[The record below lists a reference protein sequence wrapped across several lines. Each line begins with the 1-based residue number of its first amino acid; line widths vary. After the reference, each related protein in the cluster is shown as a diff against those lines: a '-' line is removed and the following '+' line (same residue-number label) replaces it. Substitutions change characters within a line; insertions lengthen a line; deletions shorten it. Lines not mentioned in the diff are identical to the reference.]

1 MTAEALAPSTTPAAA
16 PSATEAP
23 SQVRLWR
30 KQKVVE
36 ITWPDGLES
45 RLSCLVLR
53 KSCACSS
60 CSSARQKGAITLID
74 ADIGIDNLN
83 VHGVSAMQFH
93 FTDGHNRGLYPWAYL
108 RQLCEQLS

>member
-1 MTAEALAPSTTPAAA
+1 MTAEALAQPTAHA
-16 PSATEAP
+16 PTEAP
-23 SQVRLWR
+23 SQIRLRR

-36 ITWPDGLES
+36 ITWPDGLQS
-45 RLSCLVLR
+45 RLSCLALR
-53 KSCACSS
+53 KSCACSG
-60 CSSARQKGAITLID
+60 CSASRQKGAITLID

-108 RQLCEQLS
+108 RELCEQVS

>member
-1 MTAEALAPSTTPAAA
+1 MTAEALAQTDTR
-16 PSATEAP
+16 TEAP
-23 SQVRLWR
+23 SQVRLR
-30 KQKVVE
+30 GKQKMVE

-45 RLSCLVLR
+45 QLSCLVLR

-60 CSSARQKGAITLID
+60 CSNARQKGAISLID

-93 FTDGHNRGLYPWAYL
+93 FSDGHNRGLYPWSYL
-108 RQLCEQLS
+108 RQLCEQVS

>member
-1 MTAEALAPSTTPAAA
+1 MTAEALAQNST
-16 PSATEAP
+16 ATEPP
-23 SQVRLWR
+23 SQIRLRR
-30 KQKVVE
+30 KQKMVE

-45 RLSCLVLR
+45 HLSCLTLR

-60 CSSARQKGAITLID
+60 CSNARQKGAISLID

-93 FTDGHNRGLYPWAYL
+93 FSDGHNRGLYPWAYL
-108 RQLCEQLS
+108 RQLCEQVS

>member
-1 MTAEALAPSTTPAAA
+1 MTAEALAQ
-16 PSATEAP
+16 PSAQTPTEAP
-23 SQVRLWR
+23 SQIRLRR
-30 KQKVVE
+30 KQKMVE

-45 RLSCLVLR
+45 HLSCLTLR

-60 CSSARQKGAITLID
+60 CSNARQKGAISLID

-93 FTDGHNRGLYPWAYL
+93 FSDGHNRGLYPWSYL
-108 RQLCEQLS
+108 RQLCEQVS

>member
-1 MTAEALAPSTTPAAA
+1 MTAEALAQPSVQTP
-16 PSATEAP
+16 TEAP
-23 SQVRLWR
+23 SQVRLRR

-53 KSCACSS
+53 KSCACSG
-60 CSSARQKGAITLID
+60 CSAARQKGAITLID

-93 FTDGHNRGLYPWAYL
+93 FTDGHNRGLYPWTYL